1 MTELTISQ
9 ALRYSS
15 KLKNQISETRT
26 RAFGSLNHKSG
37 EPTAFSFSEM
47 VGKSEKLSDELANL
61 QGKLA
66 VANATNTINYKKE
79 TLTLA
84 HAVKILQELKGRI
97 AWMKTLPCLSN
108 ESVTTTD
115 SQWDDDNF
123 KYVKQQVTTLC
134 CLPEADRAE
143 IVDNLQEEFD
153 SLNGAVEALNQT
165 AKLSV

>member
-1 MTELTISQ
+1 MNKLNISQ
-9 ALRYSS
+9 ALRYAS

-26 RAFGSLNHKSG
+26 RAFGSLNHEAG
-37 EPTAFSFSEM
+37 EPTAFSFNEM
-47 VGKSEKLSDELANL
+47 LEKSEKLSDELANL

-66 VANATNTINYKKE
+66 VANAINTINYKEE

-97 AWMKTLPCLSN
+97 AWLKSLPCLAN

-115 SQWDDDNF
+115 SQWDDDSS
-123 KYVKQQVTTLC
+123 KYIKQQITTLC

-143 IVDNLQEEFD
+143 LVDNLQEEFD
-153 SLNGAVEALNQT
+153 SLNGAIEAMNQT
-165 AKLSV
+165 TKLSV

>member
-9 ALRYSS
+9 ALRYSN

-37 EPTAFSFSEM
+37 EPTAFSFNEM
-47 VGKSEKLSDELANL
+47 LEKSEKLSDELADL

-66 VANATNTINYKKE
+66 VANAITTFEYKE
-79 TLTLA
+79 DRITLA
-84 HAVKILQELKGRI
+84 HAVKILQELKGQI
-97 AWMKTLPCLSN
+97 AWLKSLPCLAN

-115 SQWDDDNF
+115 SQWDDDNS
-123 KYVKQQVTTLC
+123 KYVKQQITTLC
-134 CLPEADRAE
+134 SLPEADRAE
-143 IVDNLQEEFD
+143 MVDNLQDEFD

-165 AKLSV
+165 TKLSV